1 MKFIQLNSRGGN
13 YLVVAENVAWL
24 RTAENGQTNVGIVG
38 GQPLLVV
45 GTIEEVAAQILAGSA
60 PDEQPVVDRSIAPPE
75 PPEAVRET
83 VVESQ
88 AEAPPPPKPVR
99 DEVIESRIEAPAPT
113 PMPTPEPEPKP
124 APILAAAPTPTPAP
138 LPAPAPERSRPIS
151 RSAPTRKEGSAPS
164 AGPRVKAG
172 TQRFM
177 GMLE

>member
-60 PDEQPVVDRSIAPPE
+60 PDDVPLVDRSVVPPE
-75 PPEAVRET
+75 PPVT
-83 VVESQ
+83 VPSSLIESQ
-88 AEAPPPPKPVR
+88 AEALPPPKAVR
-99 DEVIESRIEAPAPT
+99 DEVIESPIEAPVQT
-113 PMPTPEPEPKP
+113 PPPTPEPEPKP
-124 APILAAAPTPTPAP
+124 APILAAVPRPTPAP
-138 LPAPAPERSRPIS
+138 LPAPAAERPRPAS

-164 AGPRVKAG
+164 AGPRIKAG